1 MLDLLAG
8 IANVF
13 GIILLFLYNNLWSN
27 FGLAIIV
34 LTILLKVV
42 LLPLSIKSFNSMAK
56 MNEMQPLM
64 AELQRKYKNDKE
76 ALNRETI
83 KLYQEKGANPL
94 GGCLPV
100 LIQLPIFI
108 GLFWVMAQPLTY
120 MFNYDNEFKNGLI
133 VQEIH
138 RTINEFNDKSV
149 KEIVDMKQNLNQRID
164 KIGENFKSSTTGD
177 FKNALKSELND
188 AKNTTVNDESKQM
201 VDKAISKVNDY
212 YLEVS
217 IIKNQQ
223 DQQRIANLHRNMNF
237 LGINLTDVPP
247 NVLGAWPKKENAVL
261 LIVPI
266 LMAISTYFSSKY
278 SQMPAKEGVKN
289 EQNEMQNAMQKQ
301 MMIMMPLMSGWFS
314 FIVPVGLSLYWFVS
328 NILQMIQQ
336 KILIDLYLRKK
347 ENIKEA

>member
-56 MNEMQPLM
+56 MHEMQPLM

-120 MFNYDNEFKNGLI
+120 MFNYDNEFKNRLI

-138 RTINEFNDKSV
+138 RTINEYNDNSV
-149 KEIVDMKQNLNQRID
+149 KEIVDMKQNINQRVD
-164 KIGENFKSSTTGD
+164 KVGENFKSSTIGD

-188 AKNTTVNDESKQM
+188 AKNTTVNNEAKQLA
-201 VDKAISKVNDY
+201 DKAIAKVNDY
-212 YLEVS
+212 YLEIS
-217 IIKNQQ
+217 IIKNQSELVS
-223 DQQRIANLHRNMNF
+223 LHKNMNF

-247 NVLGAWPKKENAVL
+247 NILGAWPKKENAVL

-266 LMAISTYFSSKY
+266 FVAISTYFSSKY
-278 SQMPAKEGVKN
+278 SQMPAQKEIKN

-336 KILIDLYLRKK
+336 KILIDLYLKKK